1 MYAPTALSKQGKT
14 RSHDLAPS
22 RFAPRSVQAG
32 EGATFNDC
40 RAVPF
45 YPACPVRAG
54 KGSVQRLSS
63 RQALPRLRYPCRKG
77 RVHMALRRLTS
88 SRPLRPG
95 EEGLE
100 TMLAD
105 SRMLPRALSKQERTR
120 SHDPVPS
127 RFTPSVPSKLGG
139 GSVHRLSS
147 LHALTLPALSE
158 QERARSHDVVPHA
171 STHRTV
177 CAGRAMF
184 TGCCTV
190 IRHLIRF
197 VRTGKSM
204 ARPAA
209 WHIQSPRL
217 LRGLCENSIQL
228 FSRGSLASSGKD
240 HFHNWK
246 EQSCLSVRMD
256 TSPSENLNFSAQL
269 SIQERTRQA
278 MCSVPASKWYNG
290 IAS

>member
-1 MYAPTALSKQGKT
+1 MTLRRSTSPRLRHRSGEGQRSPPVEPSGFTTHVLSMQE
-14 RSHDLAPS
+14 RACSHGIAPS
-22 RFAPRSVQAG
+22 HLVPPTSSGRGRAGNDVGRFVDAPRLSEQGRAQPQDIVSPRLTPPAPSKRGRGNVQRRRVIPFHPARSIRT
-32 EGATFNDC
+32 ERCMRTRHC
-40 RAVPF
+40 AVSLNPTRF
-45 YPACPVRAG
+45 IEVG
-54 KGSVQRLSS
+54 KGSVHRLSS
-63 RQALPRLRYPCRKG
+63 RQALPRLRYLCR
-77 RVHMALRRLTS
+77 
-88 SRPLRPG
+88 
-95 EEGLE
+95 E
-100 TMLAD
+100 
-105 SRMLPRALSKQERTR
+105 
-120 SHDPVPS
+120 
-127 RFTPSVPSKLGG
+127 
-139 GSVHRLSS
+139 
-147 LHALTLPALSE
+147 
-158 QERARSHDVVPHA
+158 
-171 STHRTV
+171 
-177 CAGRAMF
+177 GRAHM
-184 TGCCTV
+184 TLSLTPHPACP
-190 IRHLIRF
+190 

-217 LRGLCENSIQL
+217 LRGLCKNSIQL

>member
-1 MYAPTALSKQGKT
+1 MTLCHSTSPHPRHRSREGQCPPPVEPSHFTPSALSMQERACSHGIAPSHLVPPTPSGRGRAGNDVSRFVDAPRLSKQGRAQPQDIVSPRLT
-14 RSHDLAPS
+14 PPAPS
-22 RFAPRSVQAG
+22 KR
-32 EGATFNDC
+32 
-40 RAVPF
+40 
-45 YPACPVRAG
+45 
-54 KGSVQRLSS
+54 
-63 RQALPRLRYPCRKG
+63 G
-77 RVHMALRRLTS
+77 R
-88 SRPLRPG
+88 
-95 EEGLE
+95 
-100 TMLAD
+100 
-105 SRMLPRALSKQERTR
+105 
-120 SHDPVPS
+120 
-127 RFTPSVPSKLGG
+127 

-197 VRTGKSM
+197 VRTGKGM

>member
-1 MYAPTALSKQGKT
+1 MFTWHCAVSPRPAHSVRARKGWKRCRQIRGCSTFVQAGKSAAT
-14 RSHDLAPS
+14 RHCVATPYP
-22 RFAPRSVQAG
+22 ARSVQARQG
-32 EGATFNDC
+32 QRSTAPC
-40 RAVPF
+40 RPFHPARSIRTERCMRTRHCAVSLNPIRF
-45 YPACPVRAG
+45 IEVG
-54 KGSVQRLSS
+54 MGSIHRLSS
-63 RQALPRLRYPCRKG
+63 RQALPRLRYLCR
-77 RVHMALRRLTS
+77 
-88 SRPLRPG
+88 
-95 EEGLE
+95 E
-100 TMLAD
+100 
-105 SRMLPRALSKQERTR
+105 
-120 SHDPVPS
+120 
-127 RFTPSVPSKLGG
+127 
-139 GSVHRLSS
+139 
-147 LHALTLPALSE
+147 
-158 QERARSHDVVPHA
+158 
-171 STHRTV
+171 
-177 CAGRAMF
+177 GRAHM
-184 TGCCTV
+184 TLSLTPHPACP
-190 IRHLIRF
+190 
-197 VRTGKSM
+197 VRTGKGM